1 MNAPLFSFA
10 VIADTHTRPEEG
22 DLSSPWE
29 VNALAN
35 DRCRYVA
42 AMLNHLEPAFVI
54 HLGDVV
60 HPVPA
65 LPTYGAAADA
75 ALAMFE
81 SLDADIRYIPGNH
94 DVGDKPFKAMPAAV
108 VSDDG
113 VALYERYF
121 GAPFAAFDHEG
132 CRFVLINS
140 PVLNSGLAAEEAQRA
155 WLEGEL
161 AAAAGRRVFLFTH
174 YPPYILERDE
184 PSNYDNID
192 EPRRGWLLSLLESCG
207 AEALFAGH
215 VHNFFYH
222 RHGTTDCYLLP
233 ATSFFRQD
241 YAELF
246 RIEAAP
252 EHGRNDAAKLG
263 FFMVDVFAEGHIA
276 RCLRTNG
283 ETLAR
288 GTALAPPRERI
299 ATLHPRL
306 GRPAPVGVHLRHPW
320 AEVVTFP
327 YNGPMDEFLR
337 KRARNDY
344 TLMTLW
350 ELGVRKLRVP
360 LSDLLEAETRERMQ
374 ALRTMGHEF
383 TAFCFEPP
391 SAAVTAAIE
400 EHRHLLDALEIV
412 IPWQDAEQ
420 ALPAIA
426 ATRETLGIPVLLA
439 KMETSAEKKTEGSR
453 FSHFVSYGFRGA
465 ELGLIEAA
473 TQAREAVDGFVFRL
487 RFDESPWEVAPRIVE
502 FTRGLGLRAV
512 VNVRLASENPAEYQ
526 RDDAAIANLV
536 AEALVAGFA
545 SGDCELFIDTYVDV
559 DRGYFPRH
567 GLFDRRYNPRP
578 ASFVYRYLQGW
589 LGALAAAPEL
599 GEMHE
604 VAGGR
609 AGAFSVGGR
618 DACLLLPASSDGTPP
633 GLPAA
638 GNLAGGAAVSVIDL
652 ADGSVAD
659 ARVSAAGDG
668 VDPPPPAAT
677 PSLVISR
684 DGAGGAGRSPI

>member
-1 MNAPLFSFA
+1 VDEPLFTFA

-22 DLSSPWE
+22 DLSSPWQ

-42 AMLNHLEPAFVI
+42 ALLNHLDPAFVI

-75 ALAMFE
+75 ALAMFDDLKAE
-81 SLDADIRYIPGNH
+81 IRYIPGNH
-94 DVGDKPFKAMPAAV
+94 DVGDKPFKAMPAAA

-121 GAPFAAFDHEG
+121 GAPFSAFDHG
-132 CRFVLINS
+132 DCRFVLINS
-140 PVLNSGLAAEEAQRA
+140 PVLNSGLAGEEAQRA
-155 WLEGEL
+155 WLEREL
-161 AAAAGRRVFLFTH
+161 AAAGDRRVFLFTH
-174 YPPYILERDE
+174 YPPYLLHRDE
-184 PSNYDNID
+184 PTNYDNID
-192 EPRRGWLLSLLESCG
+192 EPQRGWLLSQIETCG
-207 AEALFAGH
+207 VEALFAGH

-222 RHGTTDCYLLP
+222 RHGVTDCYLLP

-246 RIEAAP
+246 RVEAAP

-263 FFMVDVFAEGHIA
+263 FFMVDVFADGHVA

-283 ETLAR
+283 ETLEA
-288 GTALAPPRERI
+288 GAALAPKPDRI
-299 ATLHPRL
+299 ATLHPRTR
-306 GRPAPVGVHLRHPW
+306 RPAPVGVHLRHPW

-360 LSDLLEAETRERMQ
+360 ISDLLEADTRERME

-383 TAFCFEPP
+383 TAFCFEVPDP
-391 SAAVTAAIE
+391 ATVAALA
-400 EHRHLLDALEIV
+400 EHGDLVDVLEVV
-412 IPWQDAEQ
+412 IPWQDA
-420 ALPAIA
+420 AGASAAIA
-426 ATRETLGIPVLLA
+426 ALKDSLALPVMLA

-453 FSHFVSYGFRGA
+453 FSHFVSYGFHA
-465 ELGLIEAA
+465 SELDLIEASA
-473 TQAREAVDGFVFRL
+473 DARSAADGFVFRL
-487 RFDESPWEVAPRIVE
+487 RFDESPWEAVPRIAE
-502 FTRGLGLRAV
+502 FTRGLDRRAV
-512 VNVRLASENPAEYQ
+512 INVRLASENPAEYQ
-526 RDDAAIANLV
+526 EDDGAIANQV
-536 AEALVAGFA
+536 AEALLAAFA
-545 SGDCELFIDTYVDV
+545 CGGCEVFIDTYVDV

-589 LGALAAAPEL
+589 LGALDGPPVL
-599 GEMHE
+599 GEM
-604 VAGGR
+604 VAVENGR
-609 AGAFSVGGR
+609 AGIFTAAGSK
-618 DACLLLPASSDGTPP
+618 ACLLLPGSPDGAPMT
-633 GLPAA
+633 LPAGA
-638 GNLAGGAAVSVIDL
+638 GFAPGVDVRLVDLSHGGIVGARVVAGGDSGCWL
-652 ADGSVAD
+652 
-659 ARVSAAGDG
+659 
-668 VDPPPPAAT
+668 DPPAPPDV
-677 PSLVISR
+677 PSLVI
-684 DGAGGAGRSPI
+684 GPPGP

>member
-1 MNAPLFSFA
+1 VDAPLFTFA

-22 DLSSPWE
+22 DLSSPWQ

-35 DRCRYVA
+35 GRCRYVA
-42 AMLNHLEPAFVI
+42 ALLNRLDPAFVI

-75 ALAMFE
+75 ALAMLGGLNAE
-81 SLDADIRYIPGNH
+81 IRYIPGNH
-94 DVGDKPFKAMPAAV
+94 DVGDKPFKAMPAAA

-121 GAPFAAFDHEG
+121 GAPFSAFDHG
-132 CRFVLINS
+132 DCRFVLINS
-140 PVLNSGLAAEEAQRA
+140 PVLNSGLESEEAQRE
-155 WLEGEL
+155 WLEREL
-161 AAAAGRRVFLFTH
+161 SAAGDRRVFLFTH
-174 YPPYILERDE
+174 YPPYILQRDE
-184 PSNYDNID
+184 PTNYDNID
-192 EPRRGWLLSLLESCG
+192 EPQRSWLLSHIESCG
-207 AEALFAGH
+207 VEALFAGH

-222 RHGTTDCYLLP
+222 RHGVTDCYLLP

-263 FFMVDVFAEGHIA
+263 FFMVDVYPDGHIA

-283 ETLAR
+283 EVLEEGA
-288 GTALAPPRERI
+288 ALEAATESI
-299 ATLHPRL
+299 ATLHPRTR
-306 GRPAPVGVHLRHPW
+306 RPAPVGVHLRHPW

-360 LSDLLEAETRERMQ
+360 LSDLLEPDTRERIQ

-383 TAFCFEPP
+383 TVFCFEAPGP
-391 SAAVTAAIE
+391 AAVATLIE
-400 EHRHLLDALEIV
+400 HSSLVDVLEVV
-412 IPWQDAEQ
+412 IPWQDA
-420 ALPAIA
+420 A
-426 ATRETLGIPVLLA
+426 ATSSEIASLKRSLPLPIMLA

-453 FSHFVSYGFRGA
+453 FSHFVSYGFHA
-465 ELGLIEAA
+465 SELDTIEKS
-473 TQAREAVDGFVFRL
+473 TDAREAADGFVFRL
-487 RFDESPWEVAPRIVE
+487 RFDESPWELVPRIVE
-502 FTRGLGLRAV
+502 FTRGLDAQAV
-512 VNVRLASENPAEYQ
+512 INVRLASENPAEYQ
-526 RDDAAIANLV
+526 KDDCAIANQV

-545 SGDCELFIDTYVDV
+545 CGDCELFIDTYVDV

-578 ASFVYRYLQGW
+578 ASFVYRFLQGW
-589 LGALAAAPEL
+589 LGALDGALVL
-599 GEMHE
+599 GEM
-604 VAGGR
+604 VSMDNGR
-609 AGAFSVGGR
+609 AGLFSTAGGN
-618 DACLLLPASSDGTPP
+618 ACLLLPGVWDGAPMT
-633 GLPAA
+633 LPA
-638 GNLAGGAAVSVIDL
+638 GGGFATGTSVRVIDL
-652 ADGSVAD
+652 SHGGIGS
-659 ARVSAAGDG
+659 ARVVAVDDSGARL
-668 VDPPPPAAT
+668 DPPPPSMS
-677 PSLVISR
+677 PSVVL
-684 DGAGGAGRSPI
+684 GPPPEG